1 MAKVNGDDI
10 NGKLQNK
17 SPGSNG
23 FTAVMQ
29 AELKKVF
36 PAIKTIVPRHMT
48 PERLA
53 RMALTTIS
61 RTPKLAQC
69 TPASLVGAVMNCAV
83 LGLEPNL
90 MGHAYL
96 VPYWNSKQRTYEC
109 QFQIGYKGY
118 IELIRRTGAVSQVYA
133 RKVYENDL
141 FVYLYGEQNTLVH
154 VPFDMLEYLDNSV
167 PAQSEGGLLPRL
179 TAGAARL
186 IRERSARD
194 AGEVIKYYAAFKL
207 KDGSFGFQ
215 VVTKEQALAH
225 AQKFSSSKSGGRLVG
240 PWVEHFDAMALKTAI
255 KEMVKYMPI
264 SIEIQEKLALDESV
278 LTPARE
284 GDGSNI
290 FDVEFTVG
298 ETEPQEED
306 EPAGGSAP
314 ADGPA
319 PQTGAPDKAGTPQ
332 GKEHGQGQV
341 KPRPNAA
348 AKAPARGDSAACQV
362 PRPFAQDDPLFND
375 EDMPFA

>member
-1 MAKVNGDDI
+1 MAKINGEDI
-10 NGKLQNK
+10 NGRLQNR
-17 SPGSNG
+17 PNG
-23 FTAVMQ
+23 TGGFNAVMQ
-29 AELKKVF
+29 SELKKVF

-53 RMALTTIS
+53 RMALSTIS

-69 TPASLVGAVMNCAV
+69 SPASLVGAVMNCAI

-96 VPYWNSKQRTYEC
+96 VPYWNSKQRAYEC

-133 RKVYENDL
+133 RKVYANDL

-154 VPFDMLEYLDNSV
+154 VPFDMLEYLDIPQPTNG
-167 PAQSEGGLLPRL
+167 EGGLLPRL

-186 IRERSARD
+186 IRERAARE
-194 AGEVIKYYAAFKL
+194 AGYVIKYYAAFKL

-215 VVTKEQALAH
+215 VVTREQALAH
-225 AQKFSSSKSGGRLVG
+225 AQKFSSSKSNGKLVG
-240 PWVEHFDAMALKTAI
+240 PWVDHFDAMAMKTAI

-264 SIEIQEKLALDESV
+264 SIEIQEKLALDNTV

-284 GDGSNI
+284 PDEDTI
-290 FDVEFTVG
+290 FDVEYTVEG
-298 ETEPQEED
+298 EADPQEGED
-306 EPAGGSAP
+306 PPAGGSTP
-314 ADGPA
+314 AA
-319 PQTGAPDKAGTPQ
+319 
-332 GKEHGQGQV
+332 GQV
-341 KPRPNAA
+341 AQAGKGDEPRPDTAA
-348 AKAPARGDSAACQV
+348 NTPARGNTRAGQV
-362 PRPFAQDDPLFND
+362 PLQFGEEDAPFSD